1 MEYYLIVQDMGYYND
16 IIHAITTD
24 EDEALRLYNELQY
37 TGVSIVRYSVNA
49 HGKVIQEK
57 SIMQK

>member
-1 MEYYLIVQDMGYYND
+1 MGYYND
-16 IIHAITTD
+16 IIHGITTD
-24 EDEALRLYNELQY
+24 EEEALRLYNQLEY

-49 HGKVIQEK
+49 YGKVIQEK

>member
-16 IIHAITTD
+16 IIHGITTD
-24 EDEALRLYNELQY
+24 EDEAMRIYNELNY
-37 TGVSIVRYSVNA
+37 TGVSIVRYSVNTS
-49 HGKVIQEK
+49 GKVIQEK